1 MDNHI
6 TIKRAMS
13 LYSGTNNLQ
22 SHICRFIMLAKDAES
37 EIRYVDEHFNIA
49 ELAEL
54 NPYGEVPI
62 LVDRDFVIYGADIIV
77 EYLDE
82 RLPHPPLLPVD
93 PVMRGRARLMI
104 YRLTRDWLNKLYAYD
119 NGEIDELDAET
130 KKDIRDG
137 LVSISP
143 ILSEQDYLLGNDVSL
158 VDFYMAPFLW
168 RLHTHGIK
176 LPPKQAKPMLSYA
189 ERMFSMESFRNS
201 LSAAEKALNA

>member
-1 MDNHI
+1 
-6 TIKRAMS
+6 
-13 LYSGTNNLQ
+13 
-22 SHICRFIMLAKDAES
+22 MLAKDAES
-37 EIRYVDEHFNIA
+37 EIRYVDEHFNLA

-104 YRLTRDWLNKLYAYD
+104 YRLTRDWLKTLYAFD
-119 NGEIDELDAET
+119 NGEIDELTAEI
-130 KKDIRDG
+130 KKNIRDG
-137 LVSISP
+137 LVAISP
-143 ILSEQDYLLGNDVSL
+143 VLSEQDYLLGNDVSL

-168 RLHTHGIK
+168 RLYTHGIK

-189 ERMFSMESFRNS
+189 ERMFSMESFQNS

>member
-37 EIRYVDEHFNIA
+37 EIRYVDEHFNVA

-104 YRLTRDWLNKLYAYD
+104 YRLTRDWMNNLYAFD
-119 NGEIDELDAET
+119 NGEIDELDAEI

-143 ILSEQDYLLGNDVSL
+143 VLSEQDYLLGNDVSL

-168 RLHTHGIK
+168 RLYTHGIK

-189 ERMFSMESFRNS
+189 ERMFSMESFQNS
-201 LSAAEKALNA
+201 LSAAEKALNV

>member
-1 MDNHI
+1 MDSHT

-22 SHICRFIMLAKDAES
+22 SHICRFIMLVKDAES
-37 EIRYVDEHFNIA
+37 EIRYVDEHFNVA

-62 LVDRDFVIYGADIIV
+62 LVDRDFVIYGADIVV

-104 YRLTRDWLNKLYAYD
+104 YRLTRDWLNKLYAFD

-143 ILSEQDYLLGNDVSL
+143 VLAEQDYLLGNDVSL

-189 ERMFSMESFRNS
+189 QRMFSMESFRNS

>member
-62 LVDRDFVIYGADIIV
+62 LVDRDFVIYGANIIV

-104 YRLTRDWLNKLYAYD
+104 YRLTRDWMNAVYAFD

-176 LPPKQAKPMLSYA
+176 LPPKQAKPILSYA

-201 LSAAEKALNA
+201 LSAAEKALNS

>member
-1 MDNHI
+1 
-6 TIKRAMS
+6 
-13 LYSGTNNLQ
+13 
-22 SHICRFIMLAKDAES
+22 MLAKDAES
-37 EIRYVDEHFNIA
+37 EIRYVDEHFNVA

-104 YRLTRDWLNKLYAYD
+104 YRLTRDWMNNLYAFD
-119 NGEIDELDAET
+119 NGEIDELDAEI

-143 ILSEQDYLLGNDVSL
+143 VLSEQDYLLGNDVSL

-168 RLHTHGIK
+168 RLYTHGIK

-189 ERMFSMESFRNS
+189 ERMFSMESFQNS
-201 LSAAEKALNA
+201 LSAAEKALNV